1 MMKGAPIK
9 AVEQVINIT
18 LKGRSQLSLRIG
30 QTLEAIV
37 IEAAGGTKAMLK
49 IMNKHVEV
57 KTDIALT
64 KGETLLVKVEKGV
77 APGMLRLRVVSTGG
91 FETNAVKAALRAIV
105 KGLEP
110 ARLQSAEL
118 NSFKETI
125 TNIDKTIMAK
135 VPELK
140 ALAEFFKPIE
150 SSLSNSAKG
159 MGGAEL
165 KKAVESSGL
174 FLEARISKAI
184 TSGVAGGGGK
194 DKELKRMIDIITKGD
209 FKGSLIKLREALK
222 EVETIQL
229 LKAAKIKP
237 EEMILRVDKIIK
249 NAEFFQ
255 VQSRFS
261 DAIDL
266 FIPFFWKSLRDGE
279 LIFSESYKGA
289 SEGKSYSCT
298 LNLDLES
305 TGRVSAIVLLMYGS
319 VHLSFVAEK
328 KEFIKLIN
336 DNIDA
341 LKGQFRELGLPL
353 GSIRAS
359 REENLDFKEPQ
370 RPFEDGF
377 NVKA

>member
-1 MMKGAPIK
+1 MKGAPIK

-18 LKGRSQLSLRIG
+18 LKGRHQLSLRIG

-37 IEAAGGTKAMLK
+37 IEATSQTKATIK
-49 IMNKHVEV
+49 IMNKDVEV
-57 KTDIALT
+57 KTDIQLA

-77 APGMLRLRVVSTGG
+77 APGELRLRVVSTGG
-91 FETNAVKAALRAIV
+91 FETNAVKAALKGIV

-110 ARLQSAEL
+110 ARIQSAEL
-118 NSFKETI
+118 NSFKDTI
-125 TNIDKTIMAK
+125 TNVDKTIMAK

-150 SSLSNSAKG
+150 SSLSNSSKG
-159 MGGAEL
+159 TGGAEL

-174 FLEARISKAI
+174 FLEASIAKAAI
-184 TSGVAGGGGK
+184 KGAFGEGK

-222 EVETIQL
+222 EVETITL
-229 LKAAKIKP
+229 LKAARIKP
-237 EEMILRVDKIIK
+237 EEMALKVDKIIK
-249 NAEFFQ
+249 STEFFQ

-298 LNLDLES
+298 VNLDLES

-319 VHLSFVAEK
+319 LHLSFVAEK

-336 DNIDA
+336 DNADA
-341 LKGQFRELGLPL
+341 LKRQFRELGLTL

>member
-18 LKGRSQLSLRIG
+18 LKGRHQLSLRIG

-37 IEAAGGTKAMLK
+37 IEATSQTKATIK
-49 IMNKHVEV
+49 IMNKDVEV
-57 KTDIALT
+57 KTDIQLA

-77 APGMLRLRVVSTGG
+77 APGELRLRVVSTGG
-91 FETNAVKAALRAIV
+91 FETNAVKAALKGIV

-110 ARLQSAEL
+110 ARIQSAEL
-118 NSFKETI
+118 NSFKDTI
-125 TNIDKTIMAK
+125 TNVDKTIMAK

-150 SSLSNSAKG
+150 SSLSNSSKG
-159 MGGAEL
+159 TGGAEL

-174 FLEARISKAI
+174 FLEASIAKAAI
-184 TSGVAGGGGK
+184 KGAFGEGK

-222 EVETIQL
+222 EVETITL
-229 LKAAKIKP
+229 LKAARIKP
-237 EEMILRVDKIIK
+237 EEMALKVDKIIK
-249 NAEFFQ
+249 STEFFQ

-298 LNLDLES
+298 VNLDLES

-319 VHLSFVAEK
+319 LHLSFVAEK

-336 DNIDA
+336 DNADA
-341 LKGQFRELGLPL
+341 LKRQFRELGLTL